1 MEDHE
6 DIRSISKA
14 IEDVLAG
21 VPANVDYPVEVLQ
34 RDYRDIQIDSTVLVE
49 DGEAVEVARQ
59 LLAQL
64 QLGESES
71 ILDRIQSTL
80 VQVIHQV

>member
-6 DIRSISKA
+6 DIRSIPKA

-21 VPANVDYPVEVLQ
+21 VPADVDYPVEALQ
-34 RDYRDIQIDSTVLVE
+34 RDDRDIQIDSTVLVE

-71 ILDRIQSTL
+71 ILDRIQRTL
-80 VQVIHQV
+80 VHVFHQV